1 MSVAVAG
8 CWPPEFA
15 QLVTAR
21 LLWQLPGE
29 GRDLEEGQVAI
40 MSLQALDVKVG
51 LLALGACN

>member
-1 MSVAVAG
+1 MSVAVAE

>member
-1 MSVAVAG
+1 MAVAG
-8 CWPPEFA
+8 CWPPKFA

-40 MSLQALDVKVG
+40 MSLQYKPSMSR
-51 LLALGACN
+51 